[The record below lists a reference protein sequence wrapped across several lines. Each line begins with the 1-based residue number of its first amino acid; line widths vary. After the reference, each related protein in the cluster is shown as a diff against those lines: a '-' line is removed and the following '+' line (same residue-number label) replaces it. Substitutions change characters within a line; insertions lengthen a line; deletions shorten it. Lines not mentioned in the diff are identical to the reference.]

1 MTEYK
6 YKLEGLDQDWTHLKT
21 NRKVYF
27 TNLPPGKYIFK
38 VKASTNGEWG
48 KYEKQFV
55 IQILPPFWAT
65 TWAYLLYIVLAI
77 LLIYFVLRSY
87 NKRQQN
93 KKEKEIY
100 ESKIEFFTNVAH
112 EIKTPLTLIK
122 GPVENLVEKQEMIP
136 GIKEDLAC
144 LDRNTNRLINLV
156 SQILDFRQTEIRK
169 FSLDFSR
176 VNVSKVLYNTYL
188 SFKILAKKRSLEYE
202 IVLPPNDAMAFAD
215 REALEKIFSNLI
227 GNAIKYADKRVTI
240 TLFLLQKDSD
250 CLIIEFENDGFIIK
264 REIEEKIFEPF
275 YRIKETRHQKGT
287 GIGLTLAK
295 SLTELHKGS
304 LYLKFIKKEVN
315 TFVLILPIGH
325 QRINE
330 SETKTLR
337 STDVIK

>member
-1 MTEYK
+1 
-6 YKLEGLDQDWTHLKT
+6 
-21 NRKVYF
+21 
-27 TNLPPGKYIFK
+27 
-38 VKASTNGEWG
+38 
-48 KYEKQFV
+48 
-55 IQILPPFWAT
+55 
-65 TWAYLLYIVLAI
+65 
-77 LLIYFVLRSY
+77 
-87 NKRQQN
+87 
-93 KKEKEIY
+93 
-100 ESKIEFFTNVAH
+100 VAH

-122 GPVENLVEKQEMIP
+122 GPVENLVEKQEIIP

-144 LDRNTNRLINLV
+144 LDRNTNRLIKLV

-176 VNVSKVLYNTYL
+176 VNVSKVLHNTYL

-264 REIEEKIFEPF
+264 REMEEKIFEPF
-275 YRIKETRHQKGT
+275 YRIEETRYQKGT

-325 QRINE
+325 QLMNE
-330 SETKTLR
+330 SETKTLPL
-337 STDVIK
+337 TEAIK